1 MQAKSVHPLPNLSA
15 LSLRNARV
23 LLRVDY
29 NFGSGG
35 TPEGTVAYRMLAS
48 LPTLRALL
56 ETGARV
62 GILTHRGRPQG
73 RVVPSLSTEPLVP
86 TLSQMLGKRV
96 GFVPDCIGRVAEQ
109 AMERLPPGEVVLLE
123 NTRFHLGEQLNQLP
137 FAQALARCGDALV
150 NDAFAS
156 AHRTQASTNALAGLL
171 PAALGVQFFRELETI
186 ETWAANKGERIL
198 LLGGQTVLN
207 KMDLLQTLLGK
218 VQVMCMGGVMGNTFL
233 AAKDIDLAHS
243 SVDFGAIAQCRNFLA
258 EAGVLGCRIHLPRDV
273 AVAEKI
279 KPADLVATRRPHE
292 LQPGET
298 AQDLGPQTIS
308 VWQKVITE
316 APSLVWLG
324 ALGCHEHKT
333 FRVATRTMA
342 ETLLHRQRTNRK
354 AFALLGGNGLLQAL
368 ESDNMLHPL
377 LEAGVHLSTGGSSL
391 QQALAGR
398 PLPGV
403 QAVRNAS

>member
-1 MQAKSVHPLPNLSA
+1 MQAKSTPPLPNLSA
-15 LSLRNARV
+15 LNVRNGRI

-35 TPEGTVAYRMLAS
+35 TPSGSVAYRMLAS
-48 LPTLRALL
+48 IPTLRALL
-56 ETGARV
+56 EAGARV

-86 TLSQMLGKRV
+86 ALSQMLGKRV

-109 AMERLPPGEVVLLE
+109 AMERLPPGEAVLME

-137 FAQALARCGDALV
+137 FAQALARCADGLV

-171 PAALGVQFFRELETI
+171 PAALGLHFLRELDTLDS
-186 ETWAANKGERIL
+186 WAAGKSERIL
-198 LLGGQTVLN
+198 LIGGQTVLN
-207 KMDLLQTLLGK
+207 KMELLHTLLGQM
-218 VQVMCMGGVMGNTFL
+218 QVMCMGGVMGNTFL
-233 AAKDIDLAHS
+233 AAKDMNLAFS
-243 SVDFGAIAQCRNFLA
+243 NVDFGAIAQCRNFLA

-273 AVAEKI
+273 AVAEKVNPSELI
-279 KPADLVATRRPHE
+279 ATRRPHE
-292 LQPGET
+292 LQGGEA
-298 AQDLGPQTIS
+298 AQDLGPLTIG

-333 FRVATRTMA
+333 FRVATRTLA
-342 ETLLHRQRTNRK
+342 EAVLHRQRTNRK

-368 ESDNMLHPL
+368 EADNLLHPL

-403 QAVRNAS
+403 QAVSGI